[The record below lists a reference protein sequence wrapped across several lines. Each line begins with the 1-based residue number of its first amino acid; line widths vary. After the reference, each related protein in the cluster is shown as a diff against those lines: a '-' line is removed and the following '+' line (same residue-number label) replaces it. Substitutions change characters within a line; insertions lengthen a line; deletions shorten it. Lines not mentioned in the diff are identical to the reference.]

1 MSRIHTD
8 SIFVERIVR
17 PPKFKMKNDH
27 MHAYFELYYLLDG
40 TRKCFINHSFYTLN
54 PHDMMLIR
62 GGDLHHTSYLTENS
76 HERIVVYFDE
86 YVLNRLYDTY
96 GRDTILSCFQYPKCS
111 IPEKDQSYLLELLT
125 SMSHQQELMDNYSVT
140 ILQNRLEELL
150 LYLLRLQK
158 ATLHD
163 VEDPSEDSD
172 ITTAARYIC
181 ENFQTELTLEAVA
194 GRANMSPTYFSKK
207 FKAMTGFGFK
217 EYLNT
222 IRLKEAARKLK
233 DSNQPITEIAL
244 QCGFNDSNYFG
255 DIFKKVYGISPRAF
269 RKDGMTNSPWE
280 KLCSTDHN

>member
-1 MSRIHTD
+1 MKQLHNE
-8 SIFVERIVR
+8 SIYIERIVR

-62 GGDLHHTSYLTENS
+62 GGDLHHTSYLTDHS
-76 HERIVVYFDE
+76 HERIVIYFDE
-86 YVLNRLYDTY
+86 FELERLYNKY
-96 GRDTILSCFQYPKCS
+96 GKETILSCFQYPKCS
-111 IPEKDQSYLLELLT
+111 IPKKDQPYLLELLT
-125 SMSHQQELMDNYSVT
+125 FMSAQQELIDEFSAA

-150 LYLLRLQK
+150 LYLLRLQRTSK
-158 ATLHD
+158 HELD
-163 VEDPSEDSD
+163 EPVEDSD

-181 ENFQTELTLEAVA
+181 ENFKQELTLDDVA
-194 GRANMSPTYFSKK
+194 QKVNMSTTYFSKK

-233 DSNQPITEIAL
+233 DTSEPITEIAL
-244 QCGFNDSNYFG
+244 ECGFNDSNYFG
-255 DIFKKVYGISPRAF
+255 DIFKKVYGISPRGY
-269 RKDGMTNSPWE
+269 RKDGMTTSPWD
-280 KLCSTDHN
+280 KLCNAE